1 MRRLSVALILTVL
14 LLSGCSTNSDNLALR
29 CAEVITIPTVDE
41 VVITR
46 NYDGSIG
53 REDSD
58 KLLNAFVWL
67 RYKETYYDY
76 EIVRVNKINKD
87 LYETV
92 K

>member
-1 MRRLSVALILTVL
+1 MRRLSVSLILTVL

-46 NYDGSIG
+46 NYDGSID
-53 REDSD
+53 RKDSD
-58 KLLNAFVWL
+58 KLLNAFVRL

-76 EIVRVNKINKD
+76 EIVRINKINKD